1 MAKEVSKRIEDY
13 LERKKT
19 SKDILSSGKL
29 SKLIDIDNA
38 IQTRLDNLSKGRE
51 LLKNNSINIFNIAK
65 DTKISNKTFY
75 SNDLYKDFVE
85 MYTTNDAEKKVMESD
100 FNRLK
105 EENDALRQQLLD
117 MVMHDIDIERAKHEY
132 NALKVEI
139 ADANKRIKMLEEE
152 LEKSKN
158 DYNMLKKSMMS

>member
-29 SKLIDIDNA
+29 DKLIDIDNA
-38 IQTRLDNLSKGRE
+38 IQARLDNLSKGRE
-51 LLKNNSINIFNIAK
+51 LIKNNSINIFNIAK

-85 MYTTNDAEKKVMESD
+85 MYATGDVEKKVMESD

-105 EENDALRQQLLD
+105 EENDTLRQQVQD

-158 DYNMLKKSMMS
+158 DYNMLKKA

>member
-117 MVMHDIDIERAKHEY
+117 MVMHDIDIERVKHEY

-139 ADANKRIKMLEEE
+139 TEANKRIKMLEEE
-152 LEKSKN
+152 LEKSKK
-158 DYNMLKKSMMS
+158 DYITLRKSVMS